1 MQRLSLNIRKLKNC
15 LGAEESQEECSV
27 RESWSP
33 TGAEAGA
40 PQGLTP
46 GLAERAGPVG
56 PEEAE
61 AAGTLS
67 LAEGVVFHRQGALPS
82 PLCTGTRME
91 PWRERRQRGGT
102 RGSCIWRESL
112 QVGTGRGDGP
122 SWCQRS
128 RSASERPESSL
139 CKSCTR

>member
-56 PEEAE
+56 PEEARCLWLRVLFSTGRE
-61 AAGTLS
+61 HSRAPCARAPGWS
-67 LAEGVVFHRQGALPS
+67 RGGNGRQRVGPGALAF
-82 PLCTGTRME
+82 
-91 PWRERRQRGGT
+91 GGK
-102 RGSCIWRESL
+102 
-112 QVGTGRGDGP
+112 VY
-122 SWCQRS
+122 
-128 RSASERPESSL
+128 
-139 CKSCTR
+139 K